1 MPNRFIT
8 YLAVGNIIWH
18 KLILELAVYFTPAY
32 LLYRKHN
39 LIYDQMHFVKTHE
52 IEFDTFPY
60 LCQMMSQS
68 PSQLSGFGASNF
80 YTQGISPTSTD
91 IYIVYKII
99 TISVYQIC
107 VFTIQGK

>member
-1 MPNRFIT
+1 
-8 YLAVGNIIWH
+8 
-18 KLILELAVYFTPAY
+18 
-32 LLYRKHN
+32 
-39 LIYDQMHFVKTHE
+39 MHFVKTHE

-80 YTQGISPTSTD
+80 YTQGISPTSTG

-107 VFTIQGK
+107 VFTIQGKKPLNDYSNNFLTVLTKMIYETFYIYAHF